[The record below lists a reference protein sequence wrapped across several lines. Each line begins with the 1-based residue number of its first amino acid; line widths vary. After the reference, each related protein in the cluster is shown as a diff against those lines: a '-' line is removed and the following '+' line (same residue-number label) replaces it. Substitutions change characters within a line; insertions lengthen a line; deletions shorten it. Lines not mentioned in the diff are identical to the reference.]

1 MIDSAA
7 AWGSART
14 ILLPLQ
20 GEVPFSQ
27 EQVSKGLHSTD
38 WWEGEEVTACGLHA
52 AWLMLSLSLQGPNY
66 GCVTQ
71 EEVLS
76 KILQILLRP
85 VRGHPW
91 TWLIVASHVHNRK
104 AFGQSLIDK
113 ALFKPM
119 RICFIQNILQFTFF
133 QVLNGSGPATSL
145 CETFLY
151 HIFWWLKFWGTNFC
165 FLGAQF
171 CEVGDVGK
179 SILLQLCSVGCE
191 SQRREK
197 IGCLTGTWMGR
208 EFVWNSWMIYSYSY
222 ILYLYIYI
230 YSWLVWYEHSN
241 VQWLQLTCKRTNV
254 PKFGLSD
261 Q

>member
-1 MIDSAA
+1 MHAKEKPSRM
-7 AWGSART
+7 GSWSESLEDPDRDGIVESCGMAKVKFVRMT
-14 ILLPLQ
+14 RLVCVIFCMLYFFECPLLDALFFQ
-20 GEVPFSQ
+20 SNSLPFSQ

-151 HIFWWLKFWGTNFC
+151 HIFWWLKF
-165 FLGAQF
+165 
-171 CEVGDVGK
+171 
-179 SILLQLCSVGCE
+179 
-191 SQRREK
+191 
-197 IGCLTGTWMGR
+197 
-208 EFVWNSWMIYSYSY
+208 
-222 ILYLYIYI
+222 
-230 YSWLVWYEHSN
+230 
-241 VQWLQLTCKRTNV
+241 
-254 PKFGLSD
+254 
-261 Q
+261 